1 MSKFQSSRLEL
12 ALASEKLE
20 NEQLRQMIQQY
31 QLAWECCEQ
40 GGNSSNNGVC
50 SFAWQSKVNAR
61 TFFSSF
67 LLANFRRKKRE
78 KFKVL

>member
-1 MSKFQSSRLEL
+1 MSNFQCSKLEL

-40 GGNSSNNGVC
+40 GGNSSEQGVC
-50 SFAWQSKVNAR
+50 SFEWQSKVIILLKTLMIMKPYYELAKINI
-61 TFFSSF
+61 FSG
-67 LLANFRRKKRE
+67 
-78 KFKVL
+78 